1 MREKVEFYTIKI
13 DSLKDLEWVYSAMDF
28 ERVLLEELKAQKLNR
43 LFVSLYGYFG
53 YLDSS
58 KRSDICW
65 DFSYMGGTLLVIL
78 DRSVLELVIHAE
90 GMMEYRIFPI
100 HELKYLV
107 NGRIDYP
114 PSDTGLKGD
123 SYYYDLG
130 KEINGKCFGASIESI
145 EVETTDVYPFDLSG
159 FDETLAQAS
168 EKRGDLPTSVELKFA
183 NNVKLALLGDEI
195 EYFCVKFE
203 DGEND

>member
-1 MREKVEFYTIKI
+1 MREKVEFYTIQI
-13 DSLKDLEWVYSAMDF
+13 DSSKRLEWVYSAIDF
-28 ERVLLEELKAQKLNR
+28 EKVLLEEFKSQKLNR
-43 LFVSLYGYFG
+43 LFVSLYG

-65 DFSYMGGTLLVIL
+65 DFSYRGGSLLAIFDL
-78 DRSVLELVIHAE
+78 SVLELVIHAE
-90 GMMEYRIFPI
+90 GMIKYRIFPVY
-100 HELKYLV
+100 ELKYFV

-145 EVETTDVYPFDLSG
+145 EVGTTDAYPFDLSG
-159 FDETLAQAS
+159 FDENLAKES
-168 EKRGDLPTSVELKFA
+168 EKREDLPTGVELKFA
-183 NNVKLALLGDEI
+183 NNVKLELLGDVI

-203 DGEND
+203 DSKND

>member
-13 DSLKDLEWVYSAMDF
+13 DSSKKLEWVYSAIDF
-28 ERVLLEELKAQKLNR
+28 EKVLLEEFKAQKLNR
-43 LFVSLYGYFG
+43 LFVSLYGY
-53 YLDSS
+53 LDSS
-58 KRSDICW
+58 KRSDACW
-65 DFSYMGGTLLVIL
+65 DFSYMGGSLLAIF
-78 DRSVLELVIHAE
+78 DRSVLQLVIHTE
-90 GMMEYRIFPI
+90 GMIEYRIFPVY
-100 HELKYLV
+100 ELKYLV

-114 PSDTGLKGD
+114 PSDTGRKGD

-145 EVETTDVYPFDLSG
+145 EVGKTDIYPFDLSG

-168 EKRGDLPTSVELKFA
+168 EKRGDLPTGVELKFA
-183 NNVKLALLGDEI
+183 NNVKLKLLGDEI